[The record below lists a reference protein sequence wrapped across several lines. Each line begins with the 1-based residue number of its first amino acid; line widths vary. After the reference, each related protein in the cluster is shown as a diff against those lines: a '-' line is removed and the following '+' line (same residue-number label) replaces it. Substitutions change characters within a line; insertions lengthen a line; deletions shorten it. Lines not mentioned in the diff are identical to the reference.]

1 MFISLCSYYNTK
13 NSFSKIHF
21 IVNSFNILITQNFKL
36 KIYMTMTGKII
47 FSRNKDINVRL
58 WNVYRIQEI
67 LGIIKY

>member
-1 MFISLCSYYNTK
+1 
-13 NSFSKIHF
+13 
-21 IVNSFNILITQNFKL
+21 
-36 KIYMTMTGKII
+36 MTGKII